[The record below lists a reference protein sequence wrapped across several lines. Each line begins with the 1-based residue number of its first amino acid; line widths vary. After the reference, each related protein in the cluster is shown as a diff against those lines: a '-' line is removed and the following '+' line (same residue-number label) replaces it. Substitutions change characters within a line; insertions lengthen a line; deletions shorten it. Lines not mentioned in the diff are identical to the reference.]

1 MILTVKNRSALLD
14 KDLRV
19 VPEETTKDFFTYF
32 DSQCEHIIEFVHPE
46 EQQRFIDLVT
56 GKNNKEDNRS
66 DVFHLFR
73 NTGRFCY
80 NFVTV
85 RNVKGDYAARIRLFD
100 IYEAIEF
107 ARVAAEESGKIRA
120 SLGMT
125 DEYLFSYRRSDR
137 MFTIVHY
144 GQERETAVYEMQ
156 FAQWK
161 KQIIAEGLVE
171 EGDIGKLDVLEDEL
185 SAQVPTAS
193 FMLKLTASIRT
204 GGKVMEHLRILG
216 GIHRGHEEEYVLGR
230 ILSDES
236 YKQIHHAHTLLDELQ
251 IDPLSQVYNKK
262 TIENYARQKIKAR
275 LSETFALVIVDL
287 DHFKPVNDLYGHMAG
302 DRVIAR
308 AAAKMKEIVG
318 EDGVVGRFGGDEF
331 MLVLDGID
339 NVQILR
345 GMLRAVMVQIRKEFD
360 GNFEGINITCSLGA
374 AVYPTNGTTYDEL
387 FKKAD
392 FCLYRAKDKGRD
404 RYVFFRDDLHTKDYE
419 ASLTAK
425 NEGKK
430 AEGREIQELQYM
442 RQYMQSLAV
451 HPQEAVQ
458 NALKHMLGTYAADCI
473 TVYYGKDMR
482 RVLSV
487 GAEQPGFAEAEYALS
502 DEFKALLQED
512 SYALVNFVGAVPD
525 TARLFLGALRRR
537 RVQSSIQCIIGT
549 KDDIRGLVS
558 FDRIYMAAQWADYE
572 VNCALLFAASLN
584 LIDMTAFEAEE
595 PLELLES
602 V

>member
-14 KDLRV
+14 KDLHV

-32 DSQCEHIIEFVHPE
+32 DFQCDHFIEFVHPE
-46 EQQRFIDLVT
+46 EQERFIDLVT
-56 GKNNKEDNRS
+56 GRHNKEDNRS

-73 NTGRFCY
+73 NTGQYCY

-107 ARVAAEESGKIRA
+107 ARVAAEENGKIRA

-125 DEYLFSYRRSDR
+125 DEYLFSYRRSDQ
-137 MFTIVHY
+137 MFTVVHY
-144 GQERETAVYEMQ
+144 SKEFETTEYEMK
-156 FAQWK
+156 FPVWK
-161 KQIIAEGLVE
+161 KQVIADGLIAPE
-171 EGDIGKLDVLEDEL
+171 DIGKLDVLEDEL
-185 SAQVPTAS
+185 TVRVPAAS
-193 FMLKLTASIRT
+193 FMVKLTAAIRT

-230 ILSDES
+230 ILTDES
-236 YKQIHHAHTLLDELQ
+236 YKQIHHAHTLLGELQ

-262 TIENYARQKIKAR
+262 TIETYAEQKIKAN
-275 LSETFALVIVDL
+275 LQETFALVIVDL

-308 AAAKMKEIVG
+308 AAAKMKEVVG

-331 MLVLDGID
+331 MLILNGID

-345 GMLRAVMVQIRKEFD
+345 GMLRAVLVQVRKEFA

-419 ASLTAK
+419 ASLNAK

-430 AEGREIQELQYM
+430 AEGREMQELQYM
-442 RQYMQSLAV
+442 RQYIQSLS
-451 HPQEAVQ
+451 HSPQDAVQ
-458 NALKHMLGTYAADCI
+458 SALRHMLGTYAADAI

-487 GAEQPGFAEAEYALS
+487 GVERPECAEATYALT
-502 DEFKALLQED
+502 DEFKGLLQD
-512 SYALVNFVGAVPD
+512 GTHVLVNFVGAVPD
-525 TARLFLGALRRR
+525 TARQFLGELRRR
-537 RVQSSIQCIIGT
+537 GVQSAIICIIGS
-549 KDDIRGLVS
+549 KDDIRGLVV
-558 FDRIYMAAQWADYE
+558 FDRLYMAAQWADYE
-572 VNCALLFAASLN
+572 INCALLFAASLQ
-584 LIDMTAFEAEE
+584 LIDMAVFEAEE
-595 PLELLES
+595 PLEMLES